1 MRFSRDQLDMLE
13 LAFQGR
19 RYLSYSDRENL
30 CAKIGVAE
38 WQVKGWFQNRRA
50 KNKRSYRE
58 AEQLFSQHNIIF
70 SMRTTLSRAQLDM
83 LENEFEK
90 SHYPDVYARE
100 ALGTR
105 IDLPES
111 RVQVWFANRRAKY
124 RLETPRKK
132 PTAVTGICAL
142 CHQRIPAVPEQSV
155 AAAAP
160 SAAAAATVSAAK
172 SANRCGKGRRRAVT
186 ARTKTTRQAA
196 GGKRK
201 SRRGTLRTKAMA
213 ADAAK

>member
-58 AEQLFSQHNIIF
+58 AEQLFSQHNAA
-70 SMRTTLSRAQLDM
+70 T
-83 LENEFEK
+83 
-90 SHYPDVYARE
+90 DV
-100 ALGTR
+100 T
-105 IDLPES
+105 
-111 RVQVWFANRRAKY
+111 F
-124 RLETPRKK
+124 
-132 PTAVTGICAL
+132 
-142 CHQRIPAVPEQSV
+142 AVPEQSV

-160 SAAAAATVSAAK
+160 SAAATATVRAAK

-201 SRRGTLRTKAMA
+201 SRRGTLRTKAVA
-213 ADAAK
+213 ADANK